1 MFDDPLIETHKREV
15 IRIFLVKE
23 MMKEII
29 FLYFFFKKKSK
40 EMKNDKIKE

>member
-15 IRIFLVKE
+15 VCIFLVKE
-23 MMKEII
+23 MKKEII
-29 FLYFFFKKKSK
+29 FIYFFRKKTK